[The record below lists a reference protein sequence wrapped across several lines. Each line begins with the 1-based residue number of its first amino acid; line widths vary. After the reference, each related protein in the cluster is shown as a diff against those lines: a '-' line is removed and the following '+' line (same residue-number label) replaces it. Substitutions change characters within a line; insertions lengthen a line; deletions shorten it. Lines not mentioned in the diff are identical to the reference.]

1 MTPQRLVESLEHARL
16 QFGAGQEALL
26 GRLLTR
32 VAGARFED
40 AALLARL
47 HEALLFVRAYPA
59 SPEILERA
67 EELLAGFAARVA
79 LVDASALEEPEISG
93 IAGTGLTA
101 VFTYGVARHLAAR
114 HAPHARIEWDAC
126 DDDTPWFTLLPHL
139 IPALE
144 EDSAVE
150 ANVPYQEWVAA
161 AAQGAPDLVWL
172 IRALEKHFPEER
184 ERADRYEALNL
195 PLRWDLGESAASRTF
210 MRLPARSL
218 FLHTAPLIRRVEV
231 SLAEI
236 PQMARL
242 PERKLGL
249 SEGEAMLMLALDT
262 SAARYRQLLGFTYGD
277 PRSVVEIQAGR
288 GVVFYFSRLLAAR
301 SLPLRDYL
309 AATIWKNGLPIGY
322 FEGLLT
328 ADRLEAGFNTYYS
341 FRDGETAW
349 IYRQLLAA
357 CHQRTGARYVV
368 VDPYQ
373 IGHGNSEAIASGAFW
388 FYRKLGFRSMD
399 EATRQVTA
407 REERRIA
414 AQPGYRS
421 SARVL
426 RRLVRHPMVYE
437 MPGATP
443 GFWDGFSVRNLGLH
457 IVRGGS
463 GELRPGAQAIA
474 ARKARYAGAAGV
486 PRCRAGRRLSRL
498 RDSTPGPALWPFFAC
513 RSARRRSARRS
524 GPGPRTGHARKSR

>member
-1 MTPQRLVESLEHARL
+1 MTPQEVVESLEQARL
-16 QFGAGQEALL
+16 QFGAGQEARLL
-26 GRLLTR
+26 RLLTR
-32 VAGARFED
+32 VAGARFEE
-40 AALLARL
+40 AALLGRL

-59 SPEILERA
+59 SAEILERA
-67 EELLAGFAARVA
+67 EEALAGFAGRVA
-79 LVDASALEEPEISG
+79 RVDASELEEPEISG

-101 VFTYGVARHLAAR
+101 VFTCAVARHLAAR
-114 HAPHARIEWDAC
+114 HAPHAWIEWDAC

-144 EDSAVE
+144 EDAAVE

-161 AAQGAPDLVWL
+161 AARGGPELVWL
-172 IRALEKHFPEER
+172 MRALEKRFPDER

-195 PLRWDLGESAASRTF
+195 PLRWELGGSAASRTL
-210 MRLPARSL
+210 MRLPVKIPFVHA
-218 FLHTAPLIRRVEV
+218 TPLIRRAEV

-236 PQMARL
+236 PAMARL
-242 PERKLGL
+242 PERKLGRE
-249 SEGEAMLMLALDT
+249 EGQAMLRLALDT
-262 SAARYRQLLGFTYGD
+262 SAARYRQLLGFSYGD
-277 PRSVVEIQAGR
+277 PRSVVEVEAGR
-288 GVVFYFSRLLAAR
+288 GVVFYFSGVVAAR
-301 SLPLRDYL
+301 RLPLRDYL
-309 AATIWKNGLPIGY
+309 AATIWKNGVPIGY

-357 CHQRTGARYVV
+357 CYQRTGARYIVA
-368 VDPYQ
+368 DPYQ

-437 MPGATP
+437 LPGATA

-463 GELRPGAQAIA
+463 GALER
-474 ARKARYAGAAGV
+474 ARKQLQLGRRDPNAMRAF
-486 PRCRAGRRLSRL
+486 RDAGR
-498 RDSTPGPALWPFFAC
+498 G
-513 RSARRRSARRS
+513 
-524 GPGPRTGHARKSR
+524 GV